1 MTMPRSWGHQPG
13 QAQARHCTIV
23 GMFKR
28 PATMHFARCWRLL
41 AAALPAML
49 LGACAT
55 GPAPLLVD
63 TRYTAV
69 GQDSRAQYLILHYTD
84 EPLDSS
90 IRILTQQK
98 VSAHY
103 LLSDEAP
110 PVVYRLVDENR
121 RAWHAGASFW
131 KGATQLNASSIGI
144 EIVNLGEE
152 KAADGTRFFTPY
164 PPAQIE
170 LLIQLV
176 RDIVTRHHIPPERV
190 LGHSDIAPQRK
201 IDPGPLF
208 PWKALADAGLV
219 PWPDASRVA
228 AHQLRYAAALP
239 EVAWFQRSL
248 AAVGYQVPDTGVL
261 DAPTQRVLIAFQMR
275 YRPAK
280 YDGQPDAETAALLQ
294 VINEPLPQPRPQP

>member
-1 MTMPRSWGHQPG
+1 
-13 QAQARHCTIV
+13 
-23 GMFKR
+23 MFKCL
-28 PATMHFARCWRLL
+28 ATLPFGRLGRLL
-41 AAALPAML
+41 ATTAVAAL

-55 GPAPLLVD
+55 GPAPLAVD
-63 TRYTAV
+63 TRYTAQ

-98 VSAHY
+98 VSSHY
-103 LLSDEAP
+103 LLSDENP

-121 RAWHAGASFW
+121 RAWHAGVSYW
-131 KGATQLNASSIGI
+131 KGATMLNASSIGI

-152 KAADGTRFFTPY
+152 KATDGSRYFTPY

-176 RDIVTRHHIPPERV
+176 RDIVTRHNIPPERV
-190 LGHSDIAPQRK
+190 QGHSDIAPQRK

-208 PWKALADAGLV
+208 PWKVLADAGLAL
-219 PWPDASRVA
+219 WPDVTRVA
-228 AHQLRYAAALP
+228 AHQQRYEAALP

-261 DAPTQRVLIAFQMR
+261 DAPTQRVVAAFQMR
-275 YRPAK
+275 YRPTK
-280 YDGQPDAETAALLQ
+280 SDGQPDAETAALLQ
-294 VINEPLPQPRPQP
+294 VINEPLPQPRKP

>member
-1 MTMPRSWGHQPG
+1 
-13 QAQARHCTIV
+13 
-23 GMFKR
+23 MFKCL
-28 PATMHFARCWRLL
+28 ATLPFGRLGRLL
-41 AAALPAML
+41 ATTAVAAL

-55 GPAPLLVD
+55 GPAQLAVD
-63 TRYTAV
+63 TRYTAQ

-90 IRILTQQK
+90 IRILTQQR

-103 LLSDEAP
+103 LLSDESP

-121 RAWHAGASFW
+121 RAWHAGVSYW
-131 KGATQLNASSIGI
+131 KGATMLNASSIGI

-152 KAADGTRFFTPY
+152 KAADGSRVFTLY
-164 PPAQIE
+164 PPAQVA
-170 LLIQLV
+170 LLLQLV
-176 RDIVTRHHIPPERV
+176 RDIVNRHGIPPERV

-208 PWKALADAGLV
+208 PWKVLADAGLAL
-219 PWPDASRVA
+219 WPDVTRVA
-228 AHQLRYAAALP
+228 AHQQRYEAALP

-248 AAVGYQVPDTGVL
+248 AAVGYQVPDAGVL
-261 DAPTQRVLIAFQMR
+261 DAPTQRVVAAFQMR
-275 YRPAK
+275 FRPTK

-294 VINEPLPQPRPQP
+294 VINEPMPQPRKP

>member
-1 MTMPRSWGHQPG
+1 
-13 QAQARHCTIV
+13 
-23 GMFKR
+23 MFKCL
-28 PATMHFARCWRLL
+28 ATLPFGRLGRLL
-41 AAALPAML
+41 ATTAVAAL

-55 GPAPLLVD
+55 GPAPLAVD
-63 TRYTAV
+63 TRYTAQ

-90 IRILTQQK
+90 IRILTQQR

-103 LLSDEAP
+103 LLSDESP

-121 RAWHAGASFW
+121 RAWHAGVSYW
-131 KGATQLNASSIGI
+131 KGATMLNASTIGI

-152 KAADGTRFFTPY
+152 KAADGSRVFTPY
-164 PPAQIE
+164 PPAQIA
-170 LLIQLV
+170 LLLQLV
-176 RDIVTRHHIPPERV
+176 RDIVARHGIPPERV

-208 PWKALADAGLV
+208 PWKVLADAGLAL
-219 PWPDASRVA
+219 WPDTTRVA
-228 AHQLRYAAALP
+228 AHQQRYEAALP
-239 EVAWFQRSL
+239 ELAWFQRSL

-261 DAPTQRVLIAFQMR
+261 DAPTQRVIAAFQMR
-275 YRPAK
+275 FRPAR

-294 VINEPLPQPRPQP
+294 VINEPLPQPRKP